1 MPRDEAILAAGVV
14 RLRPVMLTTIT
25 TVGGLIPL
33 AFFATGQAKFL
44 SPMAISVVW
53 GLSFAT
59 ILTLILIPCLY
70 AMLDDLVPVFKRLVG
85 MEPESEPASENPE

>member
-1 MPRDEAILAAGVV
+1 M
-14 RLRPVMLTTIT
+14 
-25 TVGGLIPL
+25 
-33 AFFATGQAKFL
+33 AT
-44 SPMAISVVW
+44 SVVW